1 VDTINDALKN
11 RIALVTGGGRGIG
24 QAISLA
30 LAERGARVAVLA
42 RTPGQVR
49 ETTGRIT
56 RLGGEALALPADVGD
71 PDQVA
76 GALAAIR
83 QRWGP
88 VQVLINNAA
97 VVPPLGPSPA
107 IDARQWATAIAI
119 NVTAPARLAF
129 MTLPGMLELRWGRI
143 VNLSSGIAAN
153 PAGMLR
159 ANAYATSK
167 AALEAHTLNLAAE
180 LAGTGITVNVY
191 RPGGVDTAMQAW
203 IRDQDPEQIGAA
215 LHQRFVRSYQQG
227 ALLTPSQ
234 SAASL
239 LTRLPGQ
246 DSGQIWAAG
255 DPR

>member
-1 VDTINDALKN
+1 
-11 RIALVTGGGRGIG
+11 
-24 QAISLA
+24 
-30 LAERGARVAVLA
+30 
-42 RTPGQVR
+42 VR
-49 ETTGRIT
+49 ETAGRIT
-56 RLGGEALALPADVGD
+56 GRGGEALALPADVTD

-76 GALAAIR
+76 DALAAIGH
-83 QRWGP
+83 RWGP

-97 VVPPLGPSPA
+97 VVWPLGPSPA
-107 IDARQWATAIAI
+107 IDPQQWATAVAV
-119 NVTAPARLAF
+119 NLTAAARLSF
-129 MTLPGMLELRWGRI
+129 MALPGMLEGRWGRI

-203 IRDQDPEQIGAA
+203 IRDQNPEQIGTA
-215 LHQRFVRSYQQG
+215 LHQRFMHSYQHG
-227 ALLTPSQ
+227 TLLTPSQ

-239 LTRLPGQ
+239 LRLLPSQ
-246 DSGQIWAAG
+246 DSGQIWNAS
-255 DPR
+255 DPH